1 MTGMKFN
8 IYIMLYNSKVYIF
21 NILILIMVN
30 RVDTYQVRVL
40 SDAGLPTLY
49 QVVKGFSIISTHKKR
64 SLAEAKAKRLNK

>member
-1 MTGMKFN
+1 
-8 IYIMLYNSKVYIF
+8 
-21 NILILIMVN
+21 MVN